1 MPQDT
6 IWLDYYGNNIIVKKS
21 ARGSYKE
28 DSLLAE
34 EVIKGI
40 DENITTTPY
49 HKDNSYY
56 ADSLLTVILAKQKQ
70 ERIQTYSEDKQYYD
84 NLGGI
89 LEFLIFFA
97 AAAVVFYAYRRAQKY
112 KENPFDEDERD
123 WVEIGSS
130 PINNYGRSSDEN
142 GIIYR
147 KPAPKP
153 LKEYLTYNG
162 WDLKFNEAQ
171 VIAVLQKRFAY
182 FNALGLAEQKR
193 FLTRHKKFMRSKIFK
208 IHTYNG
214 FKEMPIL
221 ISATAIQLSFG
232 LEEFMLPFYQYIH
245 IFPQEFL
252 GMHPT
257 MRFLEGNVSG
267 NSINISWKHYLEG
280 YEKKSDGQNLG
291 LHEMAHAYYAQNFS
305 FEGNKDKNFIN
316 GFSSYNSC
324 GNKIFEAEKIQSG
337 NLFSDY
343 ALKNFQEFWAE
354 SVEIFFERPSDMK
367 EQYGELYTS
376 ISIVLNQR
384 PV

>member
-1 MPQDT
+1 MPHDT
-6 IWLDYYGNNIIVKKS
+6 IWFNT
-21 ARGSYKE
+21 RGSFFVN
-28 DSLLAE
+28 DSNSNLDASSIA
-34 EVIKGI
+34 EVIKSLGMNPN
-40 DENITTTPY
+40 DTYAYNV
-49 HKDNSYY
+49 KNSST
-56 ADSLLTVILAKQKQ
+56 ADSVLRILIIDQAKNKKIAFEKDKAEYDSLANILQFFILLAAIA
-70 ERIQTYSEDKQYYD
+70 
-84 NLGGI
+84 LGI
-89 LEFLIFFA
+89 
-97 AAAVVFYAYRRAQKY
+97 YAYRRAKKY

-123 WVEIGSS
+123 WVEIGST
-130 PINNYGRSSDEN
+130 PRNNFGKSSSAN
-142 GIIYR
+142 GIIYS

-153 LKEYLTYNG
+153 IKEYLTYNG
-162 WDLKFNEAQ
+162 RDLKFDEAQ
-171 VIAVLQKRFAY
+171 IIAVLQKRFVY
-182 FNALGLAEQKR
+182 FNALGMAEQRR
-193 FLTRHKKFMRSKIFK
+193 FLARHKKFMRSKIFK

-232 LEEFMLPFYQYIH
+232 LEEYMLPYYQNIH

-291 LHEMAHAYYAQNFS
+291 LHEMAHAYYSQNFT
-305 FEGNKDKNFIN
+305 FVGEKDKCFIN

-337 NLFSDY
+337 KLFSDY

-354 SVEIFFERPSDMK
+354 SIEIFFERPSDMK
-367 EQYGELYTS
+367 AQYGELYES
-376 ISIVLNQR
+376 MSLLLNQR

>member
-1 MPQDT
+1 MPHDT
-6 IWLDYYGNNIIVKKS
+6 IWFNT
-21 ARGSYKE
+21 RGSFFVNDSNSNLDASSIAEVIESLGMNPNDTYAYNVKNSSTADSVLRILIIDQAKNKKIAFE
-28 DSLLAE
+28 KDKAEYDSLANILQFFILLAA
-34 EVIKGI
+34 ISLGI
-40 DENITTTPY
+40 
-49 HKDNSYY
+49 
-56 ADSLLTVILAKQKQ
+56 
-70 ERIQTYSEDKQYYD
+70 YS
-84 NLGGI
+84 
-89 LEFLIFFA
+89 
-97 AAAVVFYAYRRAQKY
+97 YRRAKKY

-130 PINNYGRSSDEN
+130 PRNNFGKSSSDN
-142 GIIYR
+142 GIIYS
-147 KPAPKP
+147 KPSPKP
-153 LKEYLTYNG
+153 IKEYLTYNG
-162 WDLKFNEAQ
+162 RDLKFDEAQ
-171 VIAVLQKRFAY
+171 IIAVLQKRFVY
-182 FNALGLAEQKR
+182 FNALGMAEQRR
-193 FLTRHKKFMRSKIFK
+193 FLARHKKFMRSKIFK

-232 LEEFMLPFYQYIH
+232 LDEFMLPFYQYIH

-280 YEKKSDGQNLG
+280 NEKKNDGQNLG
-291 LHEMAHAYYAQNFS
+291 LHEMAHAYYSQNFT
-305 FEGNKDKNFIN
+305 FDGEKDKCFIN

-367 EQYGELYTS
+367 MQYEELYES
-376 ISIVLNQR
+376 MSLLLNQT
-384 PV
+384 P